1 MEVEYTTKV
10 IEHSKYITDKNVVI
24 KAFLRRGL
32 AYESMEKYLQAKED
46 MISVKEL
53 QFDNKQASQCINRC
67 NKAIK
72 DIYGDNVPD
81 VKKNDPVV
89 FATDRTLVQ
98 MTEPVLKKEDSDD
111 AEPELSVEAISS
123 KFLEIKE

>member
-89 FATDRTLVQ
+89 FATDRTLV
-98 MTEPVLKKEDSDD
+98 
-111 AEPELSVEAISS
+111 
-123 KFLEIKE
+123 